1 MAWFMCHLDSRKYQH
16 FSSILMPKRNIQTHQ
31 IHLQSQ
37 SCEPHFLNFYSFL
50 WFIYPKQKRIHF
62 RKQQSQKEKSN
73 NQNHFS
79 VNQFHLVGPRQQTK
93 IVLQSIKVK
102 LDVSG
107 KVIEV
112 KLSDRDGETW
122 NMGFFFFGEMSLGIL
137 CCIDFT
143 MSLSKSPM

>member
-1 MAWFMCHLDSRKYQH
+1 MQKIETNFLNCSS
-16 FSSILMPKRNIQTHQ
+16 SSILMSQRNIQTHQ

-37 SCEPHFLNFYSFL
+37 SREPHFLNFYSFL
-50 WFIYPKQKRIHF
+50 WFIYPKRKRIHF

-79 VNQFHLVGPRQQTK
+79 VNQFHLVGPRQQNKT
-93 IVLQSIKVK
+93 VLQSIKVK

-112 KLSDRDGETW
+112 KLSDGDGETW
-122 NMGFFFFGEMSLGIL
+122 NMASFFFGEMSLGVLHCINFVLIL
-137 CCIDFT
+137 QWV
-143 MSLSKSPM
+143 